1 VRIDFLAGRAYGG
14 GMTLSRP
21 RILVFDSGLGG
32 LTVFAELAKARP
44 DAEFIYAADDAAFP
58 YGALG
63 VPALE
68 ARVALVM
75 ERLIATHRPDLV
87 VIACNTASTLVLPG
101 LRARFPIPFVG
112 TVPAVKPAAA
122 MSRSGVI
129 AILATP
135 GTVSR
140 DYTQGLVRDYAGHCR
155 HVALVGAGRLAAQA
169 EGHLRGEPADETVIA
184 AEIAPCFV
192 EIEGARTDVVA
203 LSCTHF
209 PLLTPILEMLAPW
222 PVTFIDPA
230 PAIARR
236 VTDLIGPG
244 QGMPQ
249 IAGAWRFVSTGGRSV
264 PATLFD
270 ALVARGLGAC
280 ELLPIPHGC

>member
-63 VPALE
+63 VPELE
-68 ARVALVM
+68 ARVAQVM
-75 ERLIATHRPDLV
+75 ERLIARHQPDLA

-169 EGHLRGEPADETVIA
+169 EAHLRGEATDEAVIA

-192 EIEGARTDVVA
+192 EIGGARTDVIA

-209 PLLTPILEMLAPW
+209 PLLTPVLERLSPW
-222 PVTFIDPA
+222 KVDFVDPA

-236 VTDLIGPG
+236 VTDLIGPARG
-244 QGMPQ
+244 QPCAAGM
-249 IAGAWRFVSTGGRSV
+249 WRFVSTGKRGV
-264 PATLFD
+264 TG
-270 ALVARGLGAC
+270 ALREALAARGLG
-280 ELLPIPHGC
+280 ESEPEPIPLRA

>member
-21 RILVFDSGLGG
+21 RILIFDSGLGG
-32 LTVFAELAKARP
+32 LTVFAELARARP

-58 YGALG
+58 YGALA

-68 ARVALVM
+68 ARVTLVM
-75 ERLIATHRPDLV
+75 GRLIERHRPDLA

-101 LRARFPIPFVG
+101 LRALFPIPFVG

-140 DYTQGLVRDYAGHCR
+140 DYTQGLVRDFAGHCR

-169 EGHLRGEPADETVIA
+169 EAHLRGEATDEAVIA
-184 AEIAPCFV
+184 DEIAPCFV
-192 EIEGARTDVVA
+192 EIDGARTDVVA

-209 PLLTPILEMLAPW
+209 PLLTPVLERLAPW
-222 PVTFIDPA
+222 KVTFIDPA

-236 VTDLIGPG
+236 VTDLIGPARG
-244 QGMPQ
+244 SAAAG
-249 IAGAWRFVSTGGRSV
+249 GAWRFVSTG
-264 PATLFD
+264 
-270 ALVARGLGAC
+270 ARGVPPALRSALAQRGLS
-280 ELLPIPHGC
+280 ENEPMLTPLMP

>member
-1 VRIDFLAGRAYGG
+1 MRIDFLAGRAYGG

-58 YGALG
+58 YGALD

-75 ERLIATHRPDLV
+75 ERLIAAHRPDLV

-169 EGHLRGEPADETVIA
+169 EAHLRGEATDEAVIA

-209 PLLTPILEMLAPW
+209 PLLTPVLERLAPW
-222 PVTFIDPA
+222 KVAFVDPA

-236 VTDLIGPG
+236 VTDLIGPARD
-244 QGMPQ
+244 PAT
-249 IAGAWRFVSTGGRSV
+249 AGVAWRFVSTGGQGI
-264 PATLFD
+264 PAALLATL
-270 ALVARGLGAC
+270 AQRGLGQS
-280 ELLPIPHGC
+280 EPMPMPLVR

>member
-1 VRIDFLAGRAYGG
+1 MRIDFLAGRAYGG

-44 DAEFIYAADDAAFP
+44 DAQFIYAADDAAFP
-58 YGALG
+58 YGALS
-63 VPALE
+63 VAALE
-68 ARVALVM
+68 ARVAEVM
-75 ERLIATHRPDLV
+75 ERLIAAHRPDLV

-122 MSRSGVI
+122 MSKSGII

-169 EGHLRGEPADETVIA
+169 EAHLRGEATDEALIA

-192 EIEGARTDVVA
+192 EIGGARTDVVA

-209 PLLTPILEMLAPW
+209 PLLTPLFERLAPW
-222 PVTFIDPA
+222 EVSFVDPA

-236 VTDLIGPG
+236 VAELIGP
-244 QGMPQ
+244 
-249 IAGAWRFVSTGGRSV
+249 AGAATPEPRVGSFVWTGDRGLSS
-264 PATLFD
+264 
-270 ALVARGLGAC
+270 ALVAALAARGLVTGPPMP
-280 ELLPIPHGC
+280 LPLRA

>member
-58 YGALG
+58 YGALS

-68 ARVALVM
+68 MRVSQVM
-75 ERLIATHRPDLV
+75 ERLIARHQPDMV

-101 LRARFPIPFVG
+101 LRARFAIPFVG
-112 TVPAVKPAAA
+112 TVPAVKPAAS
-122 MSRSGVI
+122 MSRSGII

-140 DYTQGLVRDYAGHCR
+140 DYTQGLVRDYAGHCQ
-155 HVALVGAGRLAAQA
+155 HVALVGAGRLAGQA
-169 EGHLRGEPADETVIA
+169 EAHLRGETTDEAVIA

-192 EIEGARTDVVA
+192 EMDGARTDVIA

-209 PLLTPILEMLAPW
+209 PLLTPVLERLAPW

-236 VTDLIGPG
+236 ATDLIGSARG
-244 QGMPQ
+244 EACETGV
-249 IAGAWRFVSTGGRSV
+249 WRFVSTG
-264 PATLFD
+264 
-270 ALVARGLGAC
+270 ARGISPALRSALAKRGLSEGEPLPLPLGR
-280 ELLPIPHGC
+280 